1 MDWSPLALS
10 QRSTSVESNPPT
22 PCGFAT
28 QQMQPAAPEPAFQV
42 VDEPE
47 EEGEV
52 LVGLGLYDTPGKY
65 VEETSYTFH
74 GFSELGMPMLPR
86 ERTSQHLKLAEGW
99 TPPSIP
105 DNEEDEEEEDNQDE
119 DGE

>member
-1 MDWSPLALS
+1 MEWSPLALS

-22 PCGFAT
+22 PSGFAT
-28 QQMQPAAPEPAFQV
+28 QQLQPAVPEPAFQV
-42 VDEPE
+42 VEEPE

-65 VEETSYTFH
+65 IEEASYTFNDSS
-74 GFSELGMPMLPR
+74 GLGMPMLPG

-99 TPPSIP
+99 TPPNVP
-105 DNEEDEEEEDNQDE
+105 DNEEEEEEEEEEEDE
-119 DGE
+119 E